1 MQTIHSQ
8 SDASIDR
15 VRSPATVRE
24 ATRIL
29 GLIDAMGLLRLRE
42 PIPYLQL
49 SLLREAAN
57 AAANAG
63 IGQHAAAVLADPH
76 LSHQVLLATLRQ
88 LAEALEDS
96 PVPNTEARELASVFG
111 WELLSDLVHSS
122 PASLRRYASTVR
134 VAPDDVAGRMHW
146 LAKVVG
152 HLRGAYNDAG
162 IRRWFE
168 RPRAQLQGRPPREF
182 LLQPWTP
189 DQPEVQ
195 AVWSLAR
202 SLAGAGGA

>member
-1 MQTIHSQ
+1 MRAIRSQ
-8 SDASIDR
+8 SDTGIDR
-15 VRSPATVRE
+15 VRSPAAVRE

-29 GLIDAMGLLRLRE
+29 GLIDAMGLLKLRE
-42 PIPYLQL
+42 PIPYLRL

-57 AAANAG
+57 AAAHAG
-63 IGQHAAAVLADPH
+63 IGQHAAAVLADPQ
-76 LSHQVLLATLRQ
+76 LSQQVLLATLRQ

-96 PVPNTEARELASVFG
+96 PVPSTEARELASVFG
-111 WELLSDLVHSS
+111 WELLSDMVHSS

-134 VAPDDVAGRMHW
+134 AAPDDVAGRMHW
-146 LAKVVG
+146 LAKIVG

-168 RPRAQLQGRPPREF
+168 RPRAQLQGRAPNEF

-189 DQPEVQ
+189 DQPGVEV
-195 AVWSLAR
+195 VWSLAR
-202 SLAGAGGA
+202 SLAGAGAA